1 MPLFLA
7 VIVLAGL
14 ALAADTL
21 RGTLPAHAAAALAV
35 LFLAG
40 HASVAVLAYSSN
52 YDTLLHRAF
61 WIGALI
67 MSVMLMAWHFGVAQH
82 LAAVIPTAG
91 RDLYLTLA
99 AFIVP
104 AGMLAGPLRAAV
116 QRIWG

>member
-14 ALAADTL
+14 TLAADTL
-21 RGTLPAHAAAALAV
+21 RADLPAHGAAALAV
-35 LFLAG
+35 IFLTG
-40 HASVAVLAYSSN
+40 HASVAVLAYSSS

-61 WIGALI
+61 WIGALMMSI
-67 MSVMLMAWHFGVAQH
+67 MLLAWHFGVAQD
-82 LAAVIPTAG
+82 LAAVIPPAG
-91 RDLYLTLA
+91 RELYLTLA